1 MMGLHCLIPCTP
13 GKKSIEPA
21 WITPIIRIVIRHTG
35 LSFNPLNPIFLLLL
49 LSCQVK
55 AAAGS
60 DWPVYLG
67 DRESSQYSILDQIH
81 MGNASELEVAWVYAS
96 GGARA
101 DNRSQIQC
109 NPLVVDGV
117 LYGTSASLKLFA
129 LKADSGEEIWR
140 FDPFPDQTS
149 GVPGGVNRGLVY
161 WQDADGNG
169 SRILFGVAGYLFAV
183 NAETGSLVD
192 GFGNNGKVDL
202 KQGLGRDVSDL
213 AYLANTPGIVYG
225 DLIIMGGRLSEGL
238 PAAPGHIRAFDV
250 RTGKQVWRFNTIP
263 HPGELGYETWPEDA
277 WQRSGG
283 ANVWTGMAL
292 DEERG
297 LVYCPTG
304 SASAD
309 FYGGDRIGKNLFANT
324 LLCLDAKTGKRVWHY
339 QFVHHDLLDRDIPA
353 PPNLLTIRRNGQ
365 EIPAV
370 SQCTKSGH
378 VFVFNRV
385 TGEPL
390 NPIEEL
396 AVPSS
401 TLNGESAWPT
411 QPFPTSPE
419 PFARQI
425 LSYDLIS
432 DLFPDAR
439 QDLVERFT
447 HVLPHTPFT
456 PPSEK
461 GTIIFPGFDGGAE
474 WGGQA
479 VTPEGVLFVNSNDI
493 PWILTMVDAS
503 TGSSRGE
510 EVYLQYC
517 AACHGRDREGSQNQ
531 GTTVPGLS
539 LPALNERKLDEENIR
554 QVIVKGAGIMPPF
567 SFLPEKDQQDVVD
580 YLIKDG
586 AQAGRKVRNNT
597 GTTYAHTGY
606 NKWRDKHGYPAVKPP
621 WGTLNAL
628 DLNTGEY
635 LWRKP
640 FGIYPELVDKGFGI
654 TGTEN
659 YGGPVATAGGVLFI
673 AATSDE
679 YFRVYS
685 QATGEELFSYKLP
698 AAGYATPATYSLDG
712 RQYVVIACG
721 GGKLGTK
728 SGDAYI
734 AFALPQNQIKTK

>member
-1 MMGLHCLIPCTP
+1 MQMFPFKFILLGIPLTSVLLP
-13 GKKSIEPA
+13 GTA
-21 WITPIIRIVIRHTG
+21 M
-35 LSFNPLNPIFLLLL
+35 
-49 LSCQVK
+49 

-67 DRESSQYSILDQIH
+67 DSASSQYSLLDQINPD
-81 MGNASELEVAWVYAS
+81 NAGTLEVAWVYQS
-96 GGARA
+96 GGARE

-109 NPLVVDGV
+109 NPLVINGI
-117 LYGTSASLKLFA
+117 LYGTSAGLKLFA
-129 LKADSGEEIWR
+129 LRADSGKEIWR
-140 FDPFPDQTS
+140 FDPFPDLES
-149 GVPGGVNRGLVY
+149 GVPGGVNRGLAY
-161 WQDADGNG
+161 WEDENGDDG
-169 SRILFGVAGYLFAV
+169 RILFGVAGYLFAV
-183 NAETGSLVD
+183 ESSTGKLVQQ
-192 GFGNNGKVDL
+192 FGENGKIDL

-213 AYLANTPGIVYG
+213 AYMANTPGIVYR
-225 DLIIMGGRLSEGL
+225 DLIIIGGRLSEGL

-250 RTGKQVWRFNTIP
+250 RSGRQLWRFNTIP
-263 HPGELGYETWPEDA
+263 HPGEPGYETWPEDA

-297 LVYCPTG
+297 MVYCPTG

-309 FYGGDRIGKNLFANT
+309 FYGGDRIGQNLFANT
-324 LLCLDAKTGKRVWHY
+324 LLCLDARTGERIWHY

-353 PPNLLTIRRNGQ
+353 PPNLLTINRDGE

-378 VFVFNRV
+378 VFVFNRI

-390 NPIEEL
+390 YPIDEV
-396 AVPSS
+396 AVPAS

-411 QPFPTSPE
+411 QPFPTWPE

-439 QDLVERFT
+439 QELVERFARSR
-447 HVLPHTPFT
+447 PHTPFT
-456 PPSEK
+456 PPSEE

-479 VTPEGVLFVNSNDI
+479 VTPEGILFVNSNDI

-503 TGSSRGE
+503 TGNSRGE
-510 EVYLQYC
+510 EVYLQFC
-517 AACHGRDREGSQNQ
+517 AACHGREREGSQNQ
-531 GTTVPGLS
+531 GTTVPGLTLPS
-539 LPALNERKLDEENIR
+539 LKQRDVDRDKIEV
-554 QVIVKGAGIMPPF
+554 VITKGAGIMPPF
-567 SFLPEKDQQDVVD
+567 SFLPEKDIRDVVN
-580 YLIKDG
+580 YLMQDG
-586 AQAGRKVRNNT
+586 ETGNGQRIRNNT
-597 GTTYAHTGY
+597 GTSYAHTGY

-621 WGTLNAL
+621 WGTLNAI

-640 FGIYPELVDKGFGI
+640 FGIYPELVEAGYGI

-685 QATGEELFSYKLP
+685 QADGRELFSYKLP
-698 AAGYATPATYSLDG
+698 AAGYATPATFEIDG

-721 GGKLGTK
+721 GGKLDTK
-728 SGDAYI
+728 SGDAYV
-734 AFALPQNQIKTK
+734 AFALPE

>member
-1 MMGLHCLIPCTP
+1 MLLASRTTLPLLM
-13 GKKSIEPA
+13 S
-21 WITPIIRIVIRHTG
+21 
-35 LSFNPLNPIFLLLL
+35 LSM
-49 LSCQVK
+49 
-55 AAAGS
+55 AGVFMHAVAS
-60 DWPVYLG
+60 GTADWPVYLG
-67 DRESSQYSILDQIH
+67 DSASSQYAVLDQINPD
-81 MGNASELEVAWVYAS
+81 NAAELEVAWIYHS
-96 GGARA
+96 GGARE

-109 NPLVVDGV
+109 NPLVIDGI

-129 LKADSGEEIWR
+129 LNAATGHELWR
-140 FDPFPDQTS
+140 FDPFPENPG
-149 GVPGGVNRGLVY
+149 GVPGGVNRGLAY
-161 WQDADGNG
+161 WEDADGQDG
-169 SRILFGVAGYLFAV
+169 RILFGVAGYLFCIDAD
-183 NAETGSLVD
+183 TGKPVPA
-192 GFGNNGKVDL
+192 FGNLGKVDL
-202 KQGLGRDVSDL
+202 KLGLGRDVSDL
-213 AYLANTPGIVYG
+213 AYLANTPGIVFE

-238 PAAPGHIRAFDV
+238 PAAPGHIRAYDV
-250 RTGKQVWRFNTIP
+250 RTGEQVWRFNTIP
-263 HPGELGYETWPEDA
+263 HPGEAGYETWPEDA

-309 FYGGDRIGKNLFANT
+309 FYGGDRIGQNLFANT
-324 LLCLDAKTGKRVWHY
+324 LLCLDARTGERVWHY
-339 QFVHHDLLDRDIPA
+339 QVVHHDLLDRDIPA
-353 PPNLLTIRRNGQ
+353 PPNLLTIRRNG
-365 EIPAV
+365 EAIPAV

-385 TGEPL
+385 TGEPVY
-390 NPIEEL
+390 PVEE
-396 AVPSS
+396 VPVPAS
-401 TLNGESAWPT
+401 TLKGESAWPT
-411 QPFPTSPE
+411 QPFPTKPA

-425 LSYDLIS
+425 MSYELIS

-439 QDLVERFT
+439 AELVEQFSHLR
-447 HVLPHTPFT
+447 PHTPFT
-456 PPSEK
+456 PPSQE

-479 VTPEGVLFVNSNDI
+479 VTPDGVLFVNSNDI

-510 EVYLQYC
+510 EVYLQFC
-517 AACHGRDREGSQNQ
+517 AACHGKDREGSQNQ
-531 GTTVPGLS
+531 GTTVPGLTLPS
-539 LPALNERKLDEENIR
+539 LKDRELNGDAIEH
-554 QVIVKGAGIMPPF
+554 VIIKGAGIMPPF
-567 SFLPEKDQQDVVD
+567 SFLAEKDVREVVQ
-580 YLIKDG
+580 YLLKDG
-586 AQAGRKVRNNT
+586 DTGSTRAVRNNT
-597 GTTYAHTGY
+597 GTSYAHTGY

-621 WGTLNAL
+621 WGTLNAI

-640 FGIYPELVDKGFGI
+640 FGVYPELLEAGHGV

-673 AATSDE
+673 AASSDE
-679 YFRVYS
+679 HFRVYE

-698 AAGYATPATYSLDG
+698 AAGYATPATYAVDG

-728 SGDAYI
+728 SGDAYV
-734 AFALPQNQIKTK
+734 AFALPE